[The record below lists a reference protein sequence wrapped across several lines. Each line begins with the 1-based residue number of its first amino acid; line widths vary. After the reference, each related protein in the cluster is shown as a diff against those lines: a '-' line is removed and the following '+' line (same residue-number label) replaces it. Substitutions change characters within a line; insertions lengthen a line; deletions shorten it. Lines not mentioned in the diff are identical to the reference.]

1 MKHKTIDMSIQN
13 LYNNDKIVEVQIT
26 LIRYFLPV
34 FIIIALLL
42 NSYAL
47 FKIVKVNL
55 ITNKIESKM
64 HKNHITS

>member
-1 MKHKTIDMSIQN
+1 MSIQN